1 MDKIIILHS
10 DVAPDAPDDEL
21 DCLVQAEAIAE
32 AIRALN
38 YDPVLL
44 PFELN
49 LNNTMTMLRSLK
61 PRVVFNIVETLDD
74 KGSLIHV
81 APALLDALRIP
92 YTGCPTQAIY
102 HTSHKPQSKRMMYH
116 AGIATPDW
124 IEQDGFSV
132 QREPSEKY
140 LIKSSWEHAS
150 IGLDEKS
157 LIRFTDT
164 TDMLKEMKLREEKL
178 GGSCYAE
185 AYIDGREFNVALI
198 SDKAGA
204 RILPIAEMLFQDY
217 APDKL
222 KIVDYKA
229 KWEADS
235 FEYRNTVRKFDVDD
249 EDTVL
254 ISSLHEMSLQC
265 WNVFS
270 LSGYARVDFRVD
282 NSGKPWVLEVN
293 TNPCLS
299 PDAGFAAA
307 LERAEI
313 KYHEAIGLIIDNAL
327 KSTRKEI

>member
-1 MDKIIILHS
+1 MDKIVILHS
-10 DVAPDAPDDEL
+10 DVAPDASNDEL

-32 AIRALN
+32 AVRALN
-38 YDPVLL
+38 YEPALL

-92 YTGCPTQAIY
+92 YTGCPTHAIY
-102 HTSHKPQSKRMMYH
+102 HTSHKPQAKKMMH
-116 AGIATPDW
+116 QSGIATPDW
-124 IEQDGFSV
+124 IEQDGFSI
-132 QREPSEKY
+132 QREPAGNY

-157 LIRFTDT
+157 LIRFTDKA
-164 TDMLKEMKLREEKL
+164 DIIKAMKLREEKL

-235 FEYRNTVRKFDVDD
+235 FEYTNTVRKFDFDD
-249 EDTVL
+249 DDSLL
-254 ISSLHEMSLQC
+254 ISSLREISLQC
-265 WNVFS
+265 WNIFS

-299 PDAGFAAA
+299 LDAGFAAA
-307 LERAEI
+307 LEQAGI
-313 KYHEAIGLIIDNAL
+313 QYHEAIGLIIDNAL
-327 KSTRKEI
+327 KSISKEI